1 MKKMDNNEIKDL
13 AYTECLEL
21 IKQVVKDEFDIPGI
35 KEDICQG
42 VKDAI
47 YLFLEENC
55 SSIIEDVTEGIKNKV
70 EREMHINF
78 RVVRDD

>member
-1 MKKMDNNEIKDL
+1 MDNNEIKDL

-35 KEDICQG
+35 KEDKCQG